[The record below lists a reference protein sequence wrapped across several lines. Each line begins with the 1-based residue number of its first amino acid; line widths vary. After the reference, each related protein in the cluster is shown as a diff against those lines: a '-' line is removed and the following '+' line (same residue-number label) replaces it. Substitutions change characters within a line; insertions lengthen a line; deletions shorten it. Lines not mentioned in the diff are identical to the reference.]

1 MNQDGDGDDKVEK
14 QKILW
19 VEQYLGTCVLKL
31 CIDFFHLSSAKQ
43 QIEITKIYVLRERK
57 SRHKFFLS
65 FHLELNTDHVGYAK
79 FEL

>member
-31 CIDFFHLSSAKQ
+31 YTDVFQLSSAKQ
-43 QIEITKIYVLRERK
+43 QREITKIHVLRERK
-57 SRHKFFLS
+57 SRHKLFLS
-65 FHLELNTDHVGYAK
+65 FHLELNINHVGYAK
-79 FEL
+79 FEF

>member
-1 MNQDGDGDDKVEK
+1 MNQDDDGDDEVEK

-31 CIDFFHLSSAKQ
+31 YTDVFQLSSAKQ
-43 QIEITKIYVLRERK
+43 QREITKNHVLRERK
-57 SRHKFFLS
+57 SRHKLFLS
-65 FHLELNTDHVGYAK
+65 FHLELKTNHVGYAK